1 MKESIIQNKTT
12 QLLIRLAPAVAFAL
26 FTAYQIMLAIKV
38 DVNRSGRLTG
48 IAIYLVITVA
58 AVFDL
63 FDKFGLWIAHV
74 ILMVASLVTLFVMR
88 MFNASMMFESL
99 DFSSIPSVLN
109 VTVYILSQLGTLV
122 LATSYLLLSIDLSRN
137 QMAKLIKVFMIIVIA
152 IYALTF
158 VLECILMIAYR
169 MNIDLRLRYSLPS
182 RVLYLVGFAGTAF
195 AFMLPAPK
203 REPKKK
209 KTGEF
214 LYADDDDEEVELIM

>member
-1 MKESIIQNKTT
+1 MKESIIKNKTT
-12 QLLIRLAPAVAFAL
+12 QFLIRLAPAVAFAL
-26 FTAYQIMLAIKV
+26 FSAYQIMLAIKV

-74 ILMVASLVTLFVMR
+74 ILMVVSLVTLFVMR